1 MQCAI
6 MQDAV
11 DGIVAAVEDKII
23 LKSDVILNMQL
34 SGVPLSQNSYTL
46 ERMYNDFLNQM
57 IDDKVLLVAAEQD
70 TNIAVDNNMVDARLD
85 EYMKNIITEVGSEEQ
100 LIQAFN
106 KSIREIKY
114 YYRTQIYDAM
124 LREMYIYNH
133 VGDLDVSRKEID
145 LFYNTYND

>member
-1 MQCAI
+1 

-70 TNIAVDNNMVDARLD
+70 TNIVINYKL
-85 EYMKNIITEVGSEEQ
+85 IISCRVY
-100 LIQAFN
+100 L
-106 KSIREIKY
+106 
-114 YYRTQIYDAM
+114 
-124 LREMYIYNH
+124 
-133 VGDLDVSRKEID
+133 
-145 LFYNTYND
+145 

>member
-1 MQCAI
+1 MQFAI

-11 DGIVAAVEDKII
+11 DGIVAAVEDRII

-70 TNIAVDNNMVDARLD
+70 TNIVVDNNMVDARLD

-106 KSIREIKY
+106 KSIREIKHY
-114 YYRTQIYDAM
+114 YQTQIYDAM
-124 LREMYIYNH
+124 LREMYIYKLN
-133 VGDLDVSRKEID
+133 DMATSEII
-145 LFYNTYND
+145 YNINK